1 MPRNSLTK
9 QEIKIKILGL
19 KNELYNETCDDYSK
33 QLANKYLNE
42 ILFIIEQYAR

>member
-9 QEIKIKILGL
+9 QEIKIKVLGL
-19 KNELYNETCDDYSK
+19 KNKLYDENCDHYSK
-33 QLANKYLNE
+33 ELAHKYLNE